1 LNKAAEQAPK
11 DIRVIMTAA
20 VDALDVKDTAVAR
33 DWLDRLPKDLGDVGV
48 RIRVL
53 YLRGLVEYLD
63 QNPEE
68 AIGAWKKGLEL
79 SGGTDPDLTWRLAAA
94 EFEQGRDAEAKEL
107 ADQFRRLAG
116 DDSPSLW
123 WLETL
128 QDERAKRYDRAIE
141 RLEKML
147 SKRSNISVNLQEHGL
162 MTLGRCLEK
171 VNLPLKAE
179 KAYREVLEIAPKSL
193 AARLACAQL
202 LCGEKKPEEA
212 AVVLEQGLEFH
223 PKNPTLLV
231 ALTSTRLQQQMARPA
246 DRRSWT
252 SFDAIYRRASA
263 EARQNPLLD
272 LMLADRLAANNQMD
286 EAVKVLKDGVARD
299 PKSVDFAR
307 GLAEYLSRQGQT
319 DQALQ
324 VLDRASAPE
333 AVGDRGALR
342 LLRARILNALGR
354 GREARAVLV
363 RDVDKVPED
372 DRDELW
378 NALVL
383 LCQAHGDPVASR
395 DACAEWARQLP
406 DDVPPK
412 FMRLE
417 LAIQANDESEVR
429 RSFAELDPSKK
440 KGGAGEQDNNLWRLA
455 HARVL
460 LWELS
465 RLKEK
470 DAKAGKLL
478 AEAGNL
484 VEAVLAKPQSNLVA
498 LLLQGLI
505 REEEGNPKGAI
516 ESYKLAWSAGRPEA
530 LIRLIDLQTRP
541 DPEDDN
547 HEEELRQLWKSDPTK
562 ELDRLVA
569 IACFRNRDREQALRV
584 VRESLG
590 GNPDLAFRVV
600 KESPGEYHEAK
611 TWQAEMFEQLGKFQE
626 AEAVLRKMA
635 EQQPERLER
644 WLALVRHQAAHGGS
658 SAATKTIED
667 VKLRFKN
674 DRPELL
680 EAQCRTAAG
689 DRPGADKAFE
699 AAIRRYPDDRDV
711 LLYAERYFE
720 GMGRFDRAEACL
732 KRLLERDPNDHPAAR
747 QLAILLSGR
756 PESWPQALAVLSP
769 EGPKNDTAEDRLARG
784 VVLVRSADAAQQR
797 RGTDLLTALVAD
809 LPADN
814 NVAIMARD
822 VLVRLLLATG
832 QAAQASQVAATSATT
847 GSDPNAVALYVETL
861 IQSGHYDV
869 AEAQIDRLVKLGV
882 SGQSE
887 ANLRVRLIQGRS
899 LQERAAPAKS
909 AAALEQAYLARA
921 DTAEGEA
928 YGREIFPMLV
938 AMGPDAREVAERL
951 ARRLARKSPP
961 LSWMP
966 ALIVA
971 RQGNRDEALALCR
984 TAAQAGKDPADLREA
999 GRIALE
1005 VSVAARLEASALER
1019 AGEVLDVALR
1029 NSPDFD
1035 DLLVMRAMVDHLQS
1049 RFDEEAR

>member
-1 LNKAAEQAPK
+1 
-11 DIRVIMTAA
+11 
-20 VDALDVKDTAVAR
+20 
-33 DWLDRLPKDLGDVGV
+33 
-48 RIRVL
+48 
-53 YLRGLVEYLD
+53 
-63 QNPEE
+63 
-68 AIGAWKKGLEL
+68 
-79 SGGTDPDLTWRLAAA
+79 
-94 EFEQGRDAEAKEL
+94 
-107 ADQFRRLAG
+107 
-116 DDSPSLW
+116 
-123 WLETL
+123 
-128 QDERAKRYDRAIE
+128 
-141 RLEKML
+141 
-147 SKRSNISVNLQEHGL
+147 
-162 MTLGRCLEK
+162 
-171 VNLPLKAE
+171 
-179 KAYREVLEIAPKSL
+179 
-193 AARLACAQL
+193 
-202 LCGEKKPEEA
+202 
-212 AVVLEQGLEFH
+212 
-223 PKNPTLLV
+223 
-231 ALTSTRLQQQMARPA
+231 
-246 DRRSWT
+246 
-252 SFDAIYRRASA
+252 
-263 EARQNPLLD
+263 
-272 LMLADRLAANNQMD
+272 
-286 EAVKVLKDGVARD
+286 
-299 PKSVDFAR
+299 
-307 GLAEYLSRQGQT
+307 
-319 DQALQ
+319 
-324 VLDRASAPE
+324 
-333 AVGDRGALR
+333 
-342 LLRARILNALGR
+342 
-354 GREARAVLV
+354 
-363 RDVDKVPED
+363 
-372 DRDELW
+372 
-378 NALVL
+378 
-383 LCQAHGDPVASR
+383 
-395 DACAEWARQLP
+395 
-406 DDVPPK
+406 
-412 FMRLE
+412 
-417 LAIQANDESEVR
+417 
-429 RSFAELDPSKK
+429 
-440 KGGAGEQDNNLWRLA
+440 
-455 HARVL
+455 
-460 LWELS
+460 
-465 RLKEK
+465 
-470 DAKAGKLL
+470 
-478 AEAGNL
+478 
-484 VEAVLAKPQSNLVA
+484 
-498 LLLQGLI
+498 
-505 REEEGNPKGAI
+505 
-516 ESYKLAWSAGRPEA
+516 
-530 LIRLIDLQTRP
+530 
-541 DPEDDN
+541 
-547 HEEELRQLWKSDPTK
+547 
-562 ELDRLVA
+562 
-569 IACFRNRDREQALRV
+569 
-584 VRESLG
+584 
-590 GNPDLAFRVV
+590 
-600 KESPGEYHEAK
+600 
-611 TWQAEMFEQLGKFQE
+611 MFEQLGKFQE

-644 WLALVRHQAAHGGS
+644 WLALVRHQAAHGGA

-756 PESWPQALAVLSP
+756 PESWAQALAVLGP

-784 VVLVRSADAAQQR
+784 VVLVRSTDAAQR
-797 RGTDLLTALVAD
+797 KRGTDLLTALVAD
-809 LPADN
+809 LPAEN

-899 LQERAAPAKS
+899 LQERATPAKS

-966 ALIVA
+966 ALILA
-971 RQGNRDEALALCR
+971 RQGNRDAALAFCR

-1049 RFDEEAR
+1049 RFDEEARLYRAVLSHQPEHPVVLNNLAWVLSEGLDQTREALDKIDLLIKLAGRRAENLDTRGVILSRMGRLDEAIKDLEEVARAEPTGVHFYHLAQAYRKAGRDAESRKAFEKARQAGLNAETLDPTERAAFEAMRSL